1 VSNISCADLM
11 DLIYKGNNSKPNIT
25 GVVSD
30 MHVVGSVSPGKVKD
44 LMHVPLTAF
53 KQIYQTAF

>member
-1 VSNISCADLM
+1 M